1 MNILRNKLKSV
12 LLIAVITVSMMLAS
26 TQNSKATLYESYLPD
41 YTFWLTYYITYQNN
55 VYYGYAYAYLY
66 YWYGSFYSDYYGYQ
80 SDSFGY
86 KSDQK
91 LATAYSFFSSALTAK
106 LKSFTNY
113 TYYYAYYAYYGD
125 YYYHHYVLGD
135 V

>member
-12 LLIAVITVSMMLAS
+12 LLIAAITVSMMLAS
-26 TQNSKATLYESYLPD
+26 TQNSKAYLYESYLPD
-41 YTFWLTYYITYQNN
+41 YTTWWTYYIVYQNN
-55 VYYGYAYAYLY
+55 VYLGYAYAYLE
-66 YWYGSFYSDYYGYQ
+66 YWNASFYADYTGYQ
-80 SDSFGY
+80 SDSIGY

-91 LATAYSFFSSALTAK
+91 LATAYSFFSPALTSK

-113 TYYYAYYAYYGD
+113 TYYYAYYAYVGD
-125 YYYHHYVLGD
+125 FYYHHYVLGD